1 MNVLCQPSEVTG
13 FSCNSFF
20 SKHCS
25 GADLSLDIAIVETSW
40 DKAQRHITAHT
51 ICVVMATALCYKNY
65 QLIQRTLQLER
76 EVSGTELEQLSSL
89 CTLLQVD
96 QPQEQQLYN
105 DNE

>member
-1 MNVLCQPSEVTG
+1 MFYVNQVNLLDSHAIP
-13 FSCNSFF
+13 FF
-20 SKHCS
+20 FKHCS
-25 GADLSLDIAIVETSW
+25 GADLSLDVAIVETSW

-96 QPQEQQLYN
+96 QPKAKGTTTVQ
-105 DNE
+105 

>member
-1 MNVLCQPSEVTG
+1 
-13 FSCNSFF
+13 
-20 SKHCS
+20 
-25 GADLSLDIAIVETSW
+25 
-40 DKAQRHITAHT
+40 
-51 ICVVMATALCYKNY
+51 MATALCYKNY

-105 DNE
+105 E